1 MQWYYSKNGVQ
12 LGPVGVAELRAK
24 LATGEVAPSELVWRD
39 GMSDWVPASLVPELM
54 GQAPPAPVIAGGSSS
69 PYAPPVQMT
78 TAVGTLGDA
87 HGPRIPNYLWQSIVV
102 TVLCCLPFGIPAIVY
117 AAKVDSLRASGDI
130 PGAMQASANAKMWAW
145 VSFGCGLAVYGLWFL
160 AFFGSMGGL

>member
-12 LGPVGVAELRAK
+12 LGPVGMAELRAK
-24 LATGEVAPSELVWRD
+24 LATGEVSPAELVWRD
-39 GMSDWVPASLVPELM
+39 GMADWVPASQVPELM
-54 GQAPPAPVIAGGSSS
+54 GQTAPVTAVPGGSSS
-69 PYAPPVQMT
+69 PYAPPVQV
-78 TAVGTLGDA
+78 TAVGTPGT
-87 HGPRIPNYLWQSIVV
+87 GGESYIPNYLWQSIVV

-145 VSFGCGLAVYGLWFL
+145 VSFGCGLALYGLWSL
-160 AFFGSMGGL
+160 AFFGSMGAL